1 MKKYLADKRFRGR
14 NHALALE
21 QCALLET
28 QAGQP
33 ERAIAY
39 WQRIYTLYRAY
50 PDLVAEAY
58 WQSHLQFLELQDFP
72 AAEASLMEMQSD
84 QRLESIGKHQN
95 FHRHLSEFNV
105 HAKTRKCRNKKVRA

>member
-1 MKKYLADKRFRGR
+1 MRPLR
-14 NHALALE
+14 NPG
-21 QCALLET
+21 
-28 QAGQP
+28 GQP

-58 WQSHLQFLELQDFP
+58 WQSHLQFRELQDYP

-84 QRLESIGKHQN
+84 HRLEKYWQTP
-95 FHRHLSEFNV
+95 EFSQALERV
-105 HAKTRKCRNKKVRA
+105 QRARKKTRNAVAESGGLVL